1 MLRQARQQRLT
12 REPDRRR
19 YKCIY
24 LNCELF
30 DLRIISYQSAF
41 KAYLVKMATD
51 KKVQFVCF
59 ETTLD
64 KEPFM
69 KRWEEYTRSSNSN
82 ADVTLQQSE
91 QKGLFR
97 YIAQHRFLSG
107 ELQFVFSKKPRASK
121 VVQTQIKTTQPG
133 GYSILQAERLDVAAA
148 NERKIFI
155 FLTDPQ
161 ADLTTYKEL
170 PVTFKL
176 NIYEAYYENCKYAY
190 ILEYFVKS
198 KDAELLQEQLKLH
211 DVTDVDIYKEW
222 VPVKNLNKNNKEKEF
237 YVWPT

>member
-1 MLRQARQQRLT
+1 
-12 REPDRRR
+12 
-19 YKCIY
+19 
-24 LNCELF
+24 
-30 DLRIISYQSAF
+30 
-41 KAYLVKMATD
+41 MAID

-69 KRWEEYTRSSNSN
+69 KRWEQYTRSSNSN

-91 QKGLFR
+91 QNGIFR
-97 YIAQHRFLSG
+97 YIAQHRFISG
-107 ELQFVFSKKPRASK
+107 ELQFVFSKEPRASK
-121 VVQTQIKTTQPG
+121 VVQTQIKTTQTG

-148 NERKIFI
+148 NERKVFI

-161 ADLTTYKEL
+161 TDLTLYKRL
-170 PVTFKL
+170 TVAFKL

-198 KDAELLQEQLKLH
+198 KDVALLQEQLKMQ
-211 DVTDVDIYKEW
+211 DVADVDIYKEW
-222 VPVKNLNKNNKEKEF
+222 VPAKNLNNDKKTREF